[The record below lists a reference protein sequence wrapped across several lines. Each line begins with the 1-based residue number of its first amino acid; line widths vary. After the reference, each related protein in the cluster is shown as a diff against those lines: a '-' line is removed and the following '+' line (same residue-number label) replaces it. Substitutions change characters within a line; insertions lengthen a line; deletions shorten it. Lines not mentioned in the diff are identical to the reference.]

1 MAMPDVFVAGAAMT
15 RFGKHP
21 ERSSRELV
29 EEAVAGVLE
38 DAGLRPAD
46 IGACYVGNAVSGL
59 MNGQESIRGQ
69 VVLRNTGLL
78 GAPIV
83 NVENACASSSTA
95 LHLARQA
102 IASGEQD
109 HVLVVGYEKLVDE
122 DRQKSFRAFNASM
135 DLDEMRRRF
144 PSGGEGR
151 SVFMDLYASF
161 SGPAAA
167 EPAAATAAAASR
179 PPPDAEALGMVS
191 VKNHHH
197 GALNPYS
204 QFRDEVS
211 LEEVLASRRIAG
223 PLTLLMCSPL
233 SDGAAALVLSSRP
246 PSGARVRVAAS
257 VLVSGRGDDR
267 EQADAVTRASARA
280 YERAGLGPED
290 LDVVE
295 LHDATAIAELQL
307 YEELGLCRPGEAAGL
322 VLDHVTWLGGR
333 LPVNPSGGLLSRGHP
348 IGATGAAQVVELT
361 WQLQGRCERRQVPG
375 PKVALAQNA
384 GGWVGTDAA
393 ACAVHVLVS

>member
-1 MAMPDVFVAGAAMT
+1 MPDVFVAGAAMT
-15 RFGKHP
+15 RFGKHLD
-21 ERSSRELV
+21 RSARELV
-29 EEAVAGVLE
+29 EEAVAAALA
-38 DAGLRPAD
+38 DAGLQPAD

-78 GAPIV
+78 GVPIV

-95 LHLARQA
+95 LHLGRQA
-102 IASGEQD
+102 IAGGEAD
-109 HVLVVGYEKLVDE
+109 HVLVVGYEKLYDQ

-135 DLDEMRRRF
+135 DLDEMRSRF
-144 PSGGEGR
+144 PAGGEGR

-161 SGPAAA
+161 S
-167 EPAAATAAAASR
+167 EPAADGAAASERR
-179 PPPDAEALGMVS
+179 PPDEEALGMVS

-233 SDGAAALVLSSRP
+233 SDGAAALVLSARP
-246 PSGARVRVAAS
+246 PNGGRVRVAAS

-267 EQADAVTRASARA
+267 SKPDAVARA
-280 YERAGLGPED
+280 ARLAFDRAGLGPED
-290 LDVVE
+290 LDVIE

-307 YEELGLCRPGEAAGL
+307 YEELGLCGPGDAARL
-322 VLDHVTWLGGR
+322 VLDRVTWLGGS
-333 LPVNPSGGLLSRGHP
+333 LPVNPSGGLLARGHP
-348 IGATGAAQVVELT
+348 IGATGAAQVVELA
-361 WQLQGRCERRQVPG
+361 WQLQGRCDRRQVPEART
-375 PKVALAQNA
+375 ALAQNA

-393 ACAVHVLVS
+393 ACAVHVLVT